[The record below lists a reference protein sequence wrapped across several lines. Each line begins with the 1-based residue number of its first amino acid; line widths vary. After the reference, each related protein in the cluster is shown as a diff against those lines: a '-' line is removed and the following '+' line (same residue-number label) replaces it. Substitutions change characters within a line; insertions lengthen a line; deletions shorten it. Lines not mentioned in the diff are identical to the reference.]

1 MEIIFLEWR
10 IDSDLINYEPFNS
23 CCIFFFKKWQISL
36 TVIAGGAFVPLY
48 FFLENILLG
57 LKNDYTIFIHVYERL
72 KEGLEPSAP

>member
-1 MEIIFLEWR
+1 M
-10 IDSDLINYEPFNS
+10 SHLIAAVSSFSKNGKYL
-23 CCIFFFKKWQISL
+23 L
-36 TVIAGGAFVPLY
+36 TVTAGGAFVPLY